1 MQYSIHCFILDSSS
15 VDDAINEVKLA
26 WHNIGGSNLYVVS
39 NDKKD
44 IFPKLSKCGWLITVM
59 SEY

>member
-1 MQYSIHCFILDSSS
+1 MQYSIHCFILDASSM
-15 VDDAINEVKLA
+15 DDAINEVKLA
-26 WHNIGGSNLYVVS
+26 WRNIGGSNLYVVS

-44 IFPKLSKCGWLITVM
+44 IFPKLSECGWLITVM